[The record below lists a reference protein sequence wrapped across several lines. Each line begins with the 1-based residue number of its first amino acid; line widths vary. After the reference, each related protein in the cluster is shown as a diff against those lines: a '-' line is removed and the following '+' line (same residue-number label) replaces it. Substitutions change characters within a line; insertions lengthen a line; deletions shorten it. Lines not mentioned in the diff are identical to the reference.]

1 MYNLFFRH
9 YLQGVDMTIC
19 DYDGRTA
26 LHLAAA
32 EGRMHAVKFLLE
44 TCRVPPS
51 PQDRWGHTP
60 QEEAFRFGHDEVGRF
75 FDNYLIWAG
84 NFRMVDIEINAWS
97 SLFSRLAWSCTCIL
111 KSVQNSTNKGGV
123 SKAGKFEILRAI

>member
-60 QEEAFRFGHDEVGRF
+60 QEEAFRFGHDEVGALLERF
-75 FDNYLIWAG
+75 EA
-84 NFRMVDIEINAWS
+84 E
-97 SLFSRLAWSCTCIL
+97 
-111 KSVQNSTNKGGV
+111 K
-123 SKAGKFEILRAI
+123 